1 MIKKINSII
10 VNNKFISKQ
19 TEIDL
24 KDNVF
29 SELMNIYSIAMRE
42 TEKKIKKIKEHAN
55 NIYDYELINHIT
67 CRLKTPKS
75 IMNKMNKKKYE
86 LNYENLIN
94 NINDIA
100 GIRIICPLKTDIFKV
115 REIIEKVTD
124 MQIIKEK
131 DYITNP
137 KKSGYSS
144 YHIIVKTPVIYNDE
158 QLFIKVEIQIRT
170 MAMDFWA
177 TFEHKTKYK
186 TTKSIPTNVSK
197 KLERYAKMLNNIE
210 NKMIKLYENNK

>member
-10 VNNKFISKQ
+10 VNNNFISKQ
-19 TEIDL
+19 TEIDI
-24 KDNVF
+24 KDNSF
-29 SELMNIYSIAMRE
+29 SELMNIYSLAMRE
-42 TEKKIKKIKEHAN
+42 TEIKIENIKKHVN

-67 CRLKTPKS
+67 CRLKTPES
-75 IMNKMNKKKYE
+75 IMKKMKKKKYD
-86 LNYENLIN
+86 LNYEELVN
-94 NINDIA
+94 NVNDIA
-100 GIRIICPLKTDIFKV
+100 GIRIICPLKSDIFKV

-144 YHIIVKTPVIYNDE
+144 YHIIVKTPIIYNGE
-158 QLFIKVEIQIRT
+158 KLFVKVEIQIRT

-186 TTKSIPTNVSK
+186 TNKNIPANVSK
-197 KLERYAKMLNNIE
+197 KLVRYAKMLNSIE
-210 NKMIKLYENNK
+210 NKMIKLYESNK